1 MDKSRISNKAA
12 VDFVSKFNEIYF
24 RSISYHLGSFV
35 EDGFLKEQPIS
46 TSFYAASKSWDNFS
60 SQFLTKFGDISVLT
74 DEDVDD
80 MFDESSVDEPDEDE
94 DLGIS
99 R

>member
-35 EDGFLKEQPIS
+35 EDA
-46 TSFYAASKSWDNFS
+46 FYAASKSWDNFS

-80 MFDESSVDEPDEDE
+80 MFDESSVDKPDEDE